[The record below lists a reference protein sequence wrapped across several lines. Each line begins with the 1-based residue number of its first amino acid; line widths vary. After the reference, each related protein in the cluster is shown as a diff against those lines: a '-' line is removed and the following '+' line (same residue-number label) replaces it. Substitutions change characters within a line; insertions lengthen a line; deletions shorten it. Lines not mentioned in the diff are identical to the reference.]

1 MGEAQ
6 QQVPF
11 RYTFATWV
19 YQLHTAGI
27 EPRDTAVKEALAAV
41 DAAEDAATGEAAG
54 EALVAAVD
62 AVLGGEASGE
72 AATAAAASLYG
83 EAARTD
89 LGQGDRASRT
99 ARIRRHQFSTSL
111 AWLARVYER
120 DLAGV
125 VAPTWHLVR
134 QVTDEVDI
142 MDPNPWN
149 DVDERRAMPLSD
161 FHVLWELAGCDAV
174 SVG

>member
-89 LGQGDRASRT
+89 RSNPSASVLHQPGVARARLRARSRRSGRADVAPGAAGDR
-99 ARIRRHQFSTSL
+99 
-111 AWLARVYER
+111 
-120 DLAGV
+120 
-125 VAPTWHLVR
+125 
-134 QVTDEVDI
+134 
-142 MDPNPWN
+142 
-149 DVDERRAMPLSD
+149 
-161 FHVLWELAGCDAV
+161 
-174 SVG
+174 